1 MCKHRRLRLALAAI
15 LRERGA
21 MPRPEPV
28 RLREAPGRPA
38 PNAEVI
44 DVKYVEVGRKRR
56 GILGKIWFALVTVFW
71 AAVIG
76 FLIPPAWMLLQD
88 IGAMFAPR

>member
-1 MCKHRRLRLALAAI
+1 
-15 LRERGA
+15 

-38 PNAEVI
+38 PDAEVI

-56 GILGKIWFALVTVFW
+56 GILGKLWFALVTVVW

-76 FLIPPAWMLLQD
+76 FLIPPAWMLIQD